1 MQQGFTESPLWNFK
15 NKKKKT
21 KETNTEVTII
31 CNVSQIYVFN
41 YCMEKRDGSSVKITN
56 AEMGKTSAWKTYM
69 LLFNFTYMYF
79 IYGTDEE
86 IIDYEM

>member
-1 MQQGFTESPLWNFK
+1 
-15 NKKKKT
+15 
-21 KETNTEVTII
+21 
-31 CNVSQIYVFN
+31 
-41 YCMEKRDGSSVKITN
+41 MEKRDGSSVKITN

-86 IIDYEM
+86 IIDYEI